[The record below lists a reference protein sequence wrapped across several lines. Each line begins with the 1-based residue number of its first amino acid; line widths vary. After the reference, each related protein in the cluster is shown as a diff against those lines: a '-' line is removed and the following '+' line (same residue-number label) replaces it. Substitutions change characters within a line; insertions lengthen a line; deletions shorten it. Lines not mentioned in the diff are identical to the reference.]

1 MTRPSAL
8 PKPSRW
14 PIIASIGSTPGSCV
28 SSIRMDPACDP
39 TTAAWCRTSSC
50 RRSKANPSPC
60 TVTARR
66 PAAPHHR
73 VFQRAHG
80 GVSTRLLVTGAAG
93 FIGSHVSEA
102 LLARGD
108 QVVGV
113 DNFDAF
119 YPRAVKERNLDGLRR
134 TTGFR
139 FVEADI
145 VRDALPLEGVSVVLH
160 LAARPGVRP
169 SLEDPASYG
178 DTNVTGTVR
187 VFEAARRAGLRRIVF
202 GSSSSVYGDATPAPF
217 AEDAPAVWP
226 ISPYAASKRAGE
238 LMAHAFAHLYGMQIA
253 CLRFFTVYGP
263 RQRPDLAIHRFTS
276 LIAQGQPVRMH
287 GDGSSERDYTYIT
300 DCVDGIL
307 AAVEWT
313 ARPRPAGLAEPIN
326 IGGGARVRLDHLI
339 ELIGRT
345 LGREVRIERH
355 GDQPGDVRLTAAD
368 LDRKSTRLG
377 YRPAVGIEE
386 GIRQFVR
393 WYEAT
398 HGRQR

>member
-14 PIIASIGSTPGSCV
+14 PIIASIGSTPGSCA
-28 SSIRMDPACDP
+28 SSIPMDPACDP

-66 PAAPHHR
+66 RAAPHHR

-108 QVVGV
+108 EVVGV

-187 VFEAARRAGLRRIVF
+187 VFEPARRAGLRRIVF
-202 GSSSSVYGDATPAPF
+202 GSSSSVYGDATAAPF
-217 AEDAPAVWP
+217 AEDTAAVWP

-238 LMAHAFAHLYGMQIA
+238 LMAHAFAHLYGLQ
-253 CLRFFTVYGP
+253 
-263 RQRPDLAIHRFTS
+263 S
-276 LIAQGQPVRMH
+276 
-287 GDGSSERDYTYIT
+287 
-300 DCVDGIL
+300 
-307 AAVEWT
+307 
-313 ARPRPAGLAEPIN
+313 
-326 IGGGARVRLDHLI
+326 
-339 ELIGRT
+339 
-345 LGREVRIERH
+345 
-355 GDQPGDVRLTAAD
+355 
-368 LDRKSTRLG
+368 
-377 YRPAVGIEE
+377 
-386 GIRQFVR
+386 
-393 WYEAT
+393 
-398 HGRQR
+398 

>member
-1 MTRPSAL
+1 
-8 PKPSRW
+8 
-14 PIIASIGSTPGSCV
+14 V
-28 SSIRMDPACDP
+28 S
-39 TTAAWCRTSSC
+39 
-50 RRSKANPSPC
+50 
-60 TVTARR
+60 V
-66 PAAPHHR
+66 
-73 VFQRAHG
+73 
-80 GVSTRLLVTGAAG
+80 RLLVTGAAG
-93 FIGSHVSEA
+93 FIGSHVCEA

-108 QVVGV
+108 EVVGL
-113 DNFDAF
+113 DNFDPF
-119 YPRAVKERNLDGLRR
+119 YPRAVKERNLDGVRR
-134 TTGFR
+134 AHGFR

-145 VRDALPLEGVSVVLH
+145 VHDALPLDAVSVVLH

-169 SLEDPASYG
+169 SLEDPASYSE
-178 DTNVTGTVR
+178 TNVTGTVR
-187 VFEAARRAGLRRIVF
+187 VLEAARRAGVRRIVF

-217 AEDAPAVWP
+217 AEDTAAVWP

-263 RQRPDLAIHRFTS
+263 RQRPDLAIHRFTR
-276 LIAQGQPVRMH
+276 LIASGEPVRMH

-300 DCVDGIL
+300 DCVDGVL

-313 ARPRPAGLAEPIN
+313 ARPRPGGGGLAEPIN
-326 IGGGARVRLDHLI
+326 IGGGARVRLDRLI
-339 ELIGRT
+339 ELIGRA

-368 LDRKSTRLG
+368 LRRAERELG

-393 WYEAT
+393 WHEAI
-398 HGRQR
+398 HGRER